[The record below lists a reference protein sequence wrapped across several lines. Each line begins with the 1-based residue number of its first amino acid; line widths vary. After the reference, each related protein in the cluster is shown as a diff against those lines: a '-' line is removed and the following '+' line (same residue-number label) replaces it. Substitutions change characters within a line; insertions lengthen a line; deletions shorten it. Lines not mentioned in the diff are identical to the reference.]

1 MNAIDKFIEEQ
12 FILVDFE
19 NLSPAEQYAHNK
31 HMAVAIRRFMEF
43 ICAKR
48 LDMIEAEP
56 IVKKKGGGSRRN
68 PLRNRPD
75 GTYDN
80 GPLDPDYNR
89 KYYEQNIKG
98 LTVSCPSCGS
108 TLLKSNLSKHKKS
121 LKCIEYSKCV
131 EKDGKPSEIN

>member
-1 MNAIDKFIEEQ
+1 M
-12 FILVDFE
+12 DFE

-31 HMAVAIRRFMEF
+31 HMAVAIRRFMEC
-43 ICAKR
+43 ICGKS
-48 LDMIEAEP
+48 LDMIEAEVTPPPSPVP
-56 IVKKKGGGSRRN
+56 IVKKKGGGPRRN
-68 PLRNRPD
+68 PLRHRPD

-80 GPLDPDYNR
+80 GPLDPDYNH

-98 LTVSCPSCGS
+98 ITASCPSCGL

-121 LKCIEYSKCV
+121 IKCIDYAKCA